1 MLTFYK
7 NPDFD
12 ELIGDYSNLFKFI
25 DSHDLEKVN
34 NLSNFDK
41 EDLRKM
47 SQTISM
53 GLHNHSL
60 RSLNSR
66 IKKYL

>member
-25 DSHDLEKVN
+25 DSHDLEKKVN
-34 NLSNFDK
+34 NLANFDK

-47 SQTISM
+47 SQTITM
-53 GLHNHSL
+53 SL
-60 RSLNSR
+60 
-66 IKKYL
+66 ITIH